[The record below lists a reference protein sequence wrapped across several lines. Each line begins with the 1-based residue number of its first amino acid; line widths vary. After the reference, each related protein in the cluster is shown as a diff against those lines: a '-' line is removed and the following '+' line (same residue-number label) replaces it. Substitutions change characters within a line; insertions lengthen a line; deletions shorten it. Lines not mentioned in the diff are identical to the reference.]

1 MPRAIIEV
9 VTLDSSSDDELA
21 VRLPRQH
28 RSKQAWARILG
39 AGVAIME
46 DVGYD
51 AFTIAEVCERADV
64 APRAVYERVNT
75 KDGLFLAVYEH
86 KMQKILADQSAVF
99 RETVWDEMTPRQ
111 LIRGAIEG
119 MVRVFTAHRAFL
131 GSVILIS
138 GVHPEVYRRGSL
150 HARNLGEQFTAIL
163 MRGEAGIRHA
173 NPEAAIRMSFTS
185 AFSSIVLRTSYGP
198 GFFGPAVDDATFV
211 SQLSDMA
218 DSYLLRPE
226 DH

>member
-1 MPRAIIEV
+1 MNSP
-9 VTLDSSSDDELA
+9 SDDELA
-21 VRLPRQH
+21 VRLPRQQ
-28 RSKQAWARILG
+28 RSRQAWARILD

-51 AFTIAEVCERADV
+51 AFTIAEVCERAEV

-86 KMQKILADQSAVF
+86 KMQQVLADQSAAF
-99 RETVWDEMTPRQ
+99 HETVWEGMTPQQ

-119 MVRVFTAHRAFL
+119 MVTVFTVHRAFL
-131 GSVILIS
+131 SSVILIS
-138 GVHPEVYRRGSL
+138 GVHREVYRRGSL
-150 HARNLGEQFTAIL
+150 HARNLGDQFTAIL
-163 MRGEAGIRHA
+163 MRGEVEIRHA
-173 NPEAAIRMSFTS
+173 NPEAAIRMTFTS

-218 DSYLLRPE
+218 DSYLLRYE